1 MLYELG
7 RISEAR
13 RQKKQKNGHCA
24 SLSEKKM
31 SKNKTLQKER
41 TEPDRDEETC
51 RDEIDVHDL
60 PHQNMQKKVEAEGK
74 QEEELSK
81 WQVSRLSCI
90 RIRRVPQSTWA

>member
-1 MLYELG
+1 MLYELE
-7 RISEAR
+7 RLPEAR
-13 RQKKQKNGHCA
+13 EQEKQKNAHCA

-60 PHQNMQKKVEAEGK
+60 LHQNMHLEVEVL
-74 QEEELSK
+74 QM
-81 WQVSRLSCI
+81 
-90 RIRRVPQSTWA
+90 

>member
-7 RISEAR
+7 RIPEAR
-13 RQKKQKNGHCA
+13 EQTKQKNGHCA

-31 SKNKTLQKER
+31 SKSKTLQKER

-60 PHQNMQKKVEAEGK
+60 PHQNMHLEVEVL
-74 QEEELSK
+74 QM
-81 WQVSRLSCI
+81 
-90 RIRRVPQSTWA
+90 

>member
-7 RISEAR
+7 RIPEAR
-13 RQKKQKNGHCA
+13 EQKKQKNGHCA

-41 TEPDRDEETC
+41 AEPDRDEETC

-60 PHQNMQKKVEAEGK
+60 HHQNMHLEVEVL
-74 QEEELSK
+74 QM
-81 WQVSRLSCI
+81 
-90 RIRRVPQSTWA
+90 